1 MCLKKSFM
9 EVIYLNKLEKEFQV
23 VVSLFEKLKKENE
36 MEYVPIDYFFIY
48 ENLNREIIYKLF
60 HILLEYKI
68 IDKVDFIECDS
79 CGEESIYTSNKI
91 NICDRCRESI
101 YSDHIIEKFKL
112 IDSEERVNEIK

>member
-79 CGEESIYTSNKI
+79 CGEESIYTQNEI
-91 NICDRCRESI
+91 NICYRCKESI
-101 YSDHIIEKFKL
+101 YSDHIVEKFKL
-112 IDSEERVNEIK
+112 VDYEDALNEIK